1 MSGLASTDV
10 QKIMGNGLYI
20 KKGGCV
26 CEIDTDGKKLLLEP
40 VKGKIL
46 AKMGDGLHLKS
57 KEKCTTVVDC
67 C

>member
-1 MSGLASTDV
+1 
-10 QKIMGNGLYI
+10 MGNELYI

-57 KEKCTTVVDC
+57 KEKCTTVVDWC
-67 C
+67 